1 MKKLFKD
8 YLESIKSNSN
18 IMKSAYNT
26 IETEIETKNKLK
38 ELKKE
43 QERIENEKFN
53 IEFWRKIK
61 TQRINEVNEVL
72 LKQPDSKL
80 DLSNLKLTDEELE
93 SLILNNRNINFN
105 KIIELNLSG
114 NIITDISGIGIF
126 KNLKILSLRSNVRLK
141 DINVLKNLNKLEDL
155 DMQNISNTVD
165 LSVFKYLTNLKTLNI
180 NCESSLEDIKYL
192 KNLTELYIAWTEVK
206 DISFIPSLKKLNRLV
221 FNQIRGLPFEQL
233 NYINKSKSLKWFTWG
248 GISFGN
254 QDTLKGVIKKSIT
267 VYTGP

>member
-1 MKKLFKD
+1 
-8 YLESIKSNSN
+8 
-18 IMKSAYNT
+18 MKSAYNT

-114 NIITDISGIGIF
+114 NIITDI
-126 KNLKILSLRSNVRLK
+126 
-141 DINVLKNLNKLEDL
+141 
-155 DMQNISNTVD
+155 
-165 LSVFKYLTNLKTLNI
+165 
-180 NCESSLEDIKYL
+180 
-192 KNLTELYIAWTEVK
+192 
-206 DISFIPSLKKLNRLV
+206 
-221 FNQIRGLPFEQL
+221 
-233 NYINKSKSLKWFTWG
+233 
-248 GISFGN
+248 
-254 QDTLKGVIKKSIT
+254 
-267 VYTGP
+267 